1 MAAHEQTDANSEV
14 REGAVMPFSEPTVER
29 MEAEDTLA
37 RVLKAYNQQHWD
49 KRMNMDEKARY
60 RCQAMRTI
68 EQIKARLR

>member
-1 MAAHEQTDANSEV
+1 
-14 REGAVMPFSEPTVER
+14 MPFSDKTAER
-29 MEAEDTLA
+29 LEIEESLSK
-37 RVLKAYNQQHWD
+37 VLKAYNGQNTD

>member
-1 MAAHEQTDANSEV
+1 MPDTDDGLDKLEV
-14 REGAVMPFSEPTVER
+14 KDS
-29 MEAEDTLA
+29 LA
-37 RVLKAYNQQHWD
+37 RGLKAYNQQHWD